1 MNKKAFLKFCTDSGI
16 PEAETLYAK
25 INANPNAM
33 VAELH
38 RQWPAA
44 FTALIEQK
52 TSAKSA

>member
-1 MNKKAFLKFCTDSGI
+1 MGKKEFLKYCTDSGI
-16 PEAETLYAK
+16 PEGSTLYER
-25 INANPNAM
+25 INGNPNAF

-38 RQWPAA
+38 KIWPAA